1 MLRAV
6 GPVPIARERLQCF
19 TLLVDVPY
27 RSPPT
32 NPQRDSSS
40 RQSRNSLLSFLKE
53 NAGSYQKTTALECRL
68 SQNPIT
74 ISLKKEFRNTVMER
88 RKLSAEQ
95 LVKIYR
101 GRQAVKGVSL
111 EVEQGSIVGL
121 LGPNGAGKTTTFYMI
136 AGVVRPDR
144 GTIYLDEAEIT
155 HYPMHKRA
163 RCGIGYLS
171 QERSIF
177 RKLTVE
183 DNLMAILELLPI
195 SKAERKERLEM
206 LLEEL
211 GIAHVRHLKGYA
223 LSGGESRRTE
233 IARAL
238 VLEPSII
245 LLDEPFAGVDPIAVA
260 DIQET
265 VRQLARRNIGVLITD
280 HNVRE
285 TFGIIDRGYIMNE
298 GTLLVSGTPEELS
311 KDEQARKVYLGESFA
326 F

>member
-1 MLRAV
+1 
-6 GPVPIARERLQCF
+6 
-19 TLLVDVPY
+19 
-27 RSPPT
+27 
-32 NPQRDSSS
+32 
-40 RQSRNSLLSFLKE
+40 
-53 NAGSYQKTTALECRL
+53 
-68 SQNPIT
+68 
-74 ISLKKEFRNTVMER
+74 MER

-233 IARAL
+233 IAWAL

-245 LLDEPFAGVDPIAVA
+245 LLDEPFAGVDPLAVA
-260 DIQET
+260 DLQALIAGL
-265 VRQLARRNIGVLITD
+265 RDRGMGVLITD

-285 TFGIIDRGYIMNE
+285 TLSITDRAYILTE
-298 GTLLVSGTPEELS
+298 GSILASGPSREMANDPLV
-311 KDEQARKVYLGESFA
+311 RRHYLGEDFRL
-326 F
+326 

>member
-1 MLRAV
+1 
-6 GPVPIARERLQCF
+6 
-19 TLLVDVPY
+19 
-27 RSPPT
+27 
-32 NPQRDSSS
+32 
-40 RQSRNSLLSFLKE
+40 
-53 NAGSYQKTTALECRL
+53 
-68 SQNPIT
+68 
-74 ISLKKEFRNTVMER
+74 MER

-195 SKAERKERLEM
+195 SKAERRERLEM

-223 LSGGESRRTE
+223 LWGRVVVRRLLGRWCWSLQSSCWTSPSR
-233 IARAL
+233 
-238 VLEPSII
+238 
-245 LLDEPFAGVDPIAVA
+245 G
-260 DIQET
+260 
-265 VRQLARRNIGVLITD
+265 
-280 HNVRE
+280 
-285 TFGIIDRGYIMNE
+285 
-298 GTLLVSGTPEELS
+298 
-311 KDEQARKVYLGESFA
+311 
-326 F
+326 

>member
-1 MLRAV
+1 
-6 GPVPIARERLQCF
+6 
-19 TLLVDVPY
+19 
-27 RSPPT
+27 
-32 NPQRDSSS
+32 
-40 RQSRNSLLSFLKE
+40 
-53 NAGSYQKTTALECRL
+53 
-68 SQNPIT
+68 
-74 ISLKKEFRNTVMER
+74 MER

-223 LSGGESRRTE
+223 LSGGRVVVRRLPGRWCWNLQSSCWTSPSRGLIQLPLQTSRR
-233 IARAL
+233 
-238 VLEPSII
+238 PSDSLHSAI
-245 LLDEPFAGVDPIAVA
+245 LGC
-260 DIQET
+260 
-265 VRQLARRNIGVLITD
+265 
-280 HNVRE
+280 
-285 TFGIIDRGYIMNE
+285 
-298 GTLLVSGTPEELS
+298 
-311 KDEQARKVYLGESFA
+311 
-326 F
+326 